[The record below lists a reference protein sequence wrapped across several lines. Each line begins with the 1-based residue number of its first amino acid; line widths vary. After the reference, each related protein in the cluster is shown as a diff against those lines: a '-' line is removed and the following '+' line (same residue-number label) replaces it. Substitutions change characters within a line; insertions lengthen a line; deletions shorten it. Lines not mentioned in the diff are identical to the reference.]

1 MLKKIKH
8 WWKKGDKV
16 SKILMIA
23 SSFLMVFSIGIISII
38 STSFAASI
46 PDKMTAAL
54 GGDVTEDRVQLFPE
68 LVGEERIALV
78 PFIATDSTGKQYHMY
93 CLEKEK
99 DWYEDTVITKSGTLD
114 AGYSYIIQ
122 NGYPAKS
129 LTGNDNNDSFL
140 TQVAVWLYQDRIAGV
155 ADNQTGVLTANQ
167 KRVILASS
175 YASIVNSLVNGAIN
189 AQNTYQNITPK
200 FSITTNNLHL
210 DSSGNYLITDELS
223 VSANIDFD
231 SYQVAVDMSYA
242 EILNSS
248 NTPITGTLS
257 SNEKF
262 KIRIPLSRLT
272 TTDLDLKITIII
284 NYTQYEAYQY
294 SPPATETGMQKS
306 FAAVATAIPKQV
318 NTTTTLQI
326 PTGSIE
332 IEKVNSNNKEQLLE
346 GAEIEVRR
354 AINNELIE
362 TFTSTTSPKAITNL
376 LPGKYIITENKAP
389 SGFLIET
396 ESKTVT
402 LDISTSKQSI
412 QLTNSPLNIQIQKI
426 DATTKQP
433 IAGATIKIV
442 DSQGTEVY
450 RFTSTTGY
458 QTIPNLEAGTYQ
470 AIEVEAPDGYYLNTT
485 PVSFEINEDMANN
498 QITIENEKNQVE
510 ITKIDAT
517 TKELIEGATLR
528 LTNKDTNKQIDEW
541 KTTTN
546 AHTITGLSSGNY
558 QITEIKAP
566 NGYSINE
573 SSIDFTISKT
583 QSEKIT
589 IQFPNTKSQIMIS
602 KIDKESGQL
611 IANATLAIYNE
622 SGDKIKEFIS
632 KTTPTTI
639 EELAL
644 GTYTIKEL
652 KAPDGYQ
659 LNKEPVTF
667 EVTENTKNLQIK
679 MENTKNKILI
689 GKIDADTKNYI
700 SGAKLQLTNED
711 GEKLR
716 EWTSSNELYEISGL
730 AIGVYYIEEITAP
743 TGYIKNPNK
752 IKVTIT
758 ENTTTDT
765 YTIENKSIAIR
776 IAKVD
781 SSNNSLVAGA
791 TLELLNSSQEVIC
804 TWKTTNTYQ
813 TFTDLTEGKYY
824 VRETSAPNGYIL
836 NKELV
841 PFTIDNNNSSFT
853 VSLKNEKTTVK
864 LGKIDATTK
873 EYIAGATLKLSR
885 EDGNMEPI
893 TFTSENKATIFSG
906 LALGTYIL
914 EEINAPNGYITSA
927 SKITFELDSEGK
939 TKNISLKS
947 NYISIEIEN
956 KKIKIDT
963 KGINGYQFQLYSTEN
978 KLLDTYNIEKEIFT
992 SSTLENGNYIL
1003 KQTKVPDGTILNPSL
1018 YTFSITDNNTSDI
1031 IFFANDYTKVNFE
1044 KKEMVGG
1051 NNLSGAHFILRNEE
1065 GTIIKEW
1072 NSKKNPTTI
1081 EKLSPGKYTLNEVK
1095 APDGYK
1101 LNNSLLT
1108 FEVKETTD
1116 IQTITMYDALEVE
1129 VPNTSKNNV
1138 LYTIFGILIITAG
1151 IGILGYTYHKEHI

>member
-1 MLKKIKH
+1 MFKKIKQ
-8 WWKKGDKV
+8 WWKKGDKI
-16 SKILMIA
+16 SKILILTT
-23 SSFLMVFSIGIISII
+23 SFLLLFSIGTLNII

-78 PFIATDSTGKQYHMY
+78 PFVATDATGKQYHMY

-99 DWYEDTVITKSGTLD
+99 DWYENEEITKTGTLD
-114 AGYSYIIQ
+114 AGYSYIVQ

-129 LTGNDNNDSFL
+129 LTGNANNDSFL
-140 TQVAVWLYQDRIAGV
+140 TQVAVWLYQDRIANV

-175 YASIVNSLVNGAIN
+175 YASIINSLVNGAVN
-189 AQNTYQNITPK
+189 AKNTYQNITPK
-200 FSITTNNLHL
+200 FSITENNLHL
-210 DSSGNYLITDELS
+210 DSTGNYLITDEIS
-223 VSANIDFD
+223 VSANIVFD

-248 NTPITGTLS
+248 NTPMNGTIS

-262 KIRIPLSRLT
+262 KIRIPLSKLT

-284 NYTQYEAYQY
+284 NYTEYEAYQY
-294 SPPATETGMQKS
+294 SPPATATGMQKS
-306 FAAVATAIPKQV
+306 FAAVVAAIPKQV
-318 NTTTTLQI
+318 NANTTLQI

-354 AINNELIE
+354 AVNNELIE
-362 TFTSTTSPKAITNL
+362 TFTSTTSSKTITNL

-396 ESKTVT
+396 TSKTVT
-402 LDISTSKQSI
+402 LDTSALNQSI
-412 QLTNSPLNIQIQKI
+412 QLANTPLNIQIQKI
-426 DATTKQP
+426 DATTKES

-442 DSQGTEVY
+442 NSQGTEVY
-450 RFTSTTGY
+450 RFTSTAGY
-458 QTIPNLEAGTYQ
+458 HTIPNLEAGTYQ
-470 AIEVEAPDGYYLNTT
+470 AIEVEAPDGYYLNKT
-485 PVSFEINEDMANN
+485 PVPFEISENMSSN
-498 QITIENEKNQVE
+498 QITLENEKNEIE
-510 ITKIDAT
+510 ITKIDAN
-517 TKELIEGATLR
+517 TKEYIAGATLR
-528 LTNKDTNKQIDEW
+528 LTNKDTNTLIDEW
-541 KTTTN
+541 VTTKSN
-546 AHTITGLSSGNY
+546 HKLTGLPSGNY
-558 QITEIKAP
+558 QVTELTAP
-566 NGYSINE
+566 DGYSINE
-573 SSIDFTISKT
+573 NPIDFTISKT
-583 QSEKIT
+583 QSKKIT
-589 IQFPNTKSQIMIS
+589 IEFPNTKSQIMIS
-602 KIDKESGQL
+602 KVDKETGQL

-622 SGDKIKEFIS
+622 SGNKIKEFIS
-632 KTTPTTI
+632 ETTPTTI
-639 EELAL
+639 EKLKS
-644 GTYTIKEL
+644 GTYTLKEI

-679 MENTKNKILI
+679 MENIKNKVLI

-700 SGAKLQLTNED
+700 SGAKLQLID
-711 GEKLR
+711 EKGKKLK

-730 AIGVYYIEEITAP
+730 TNGVYYIEEIEAP

-765 YTIENKSIAIR
+765 YTIENKSIAIK
-776 IAKVD
+776 IAKID
-781 SSNNSLVAGA
+781 ASNNTLVAGA
-791 TLELLNSSQEVIC
+791 TLQLLNSNQEVIY
-804 TWKTTNTYQ
+804 TWQTTDAYQ
-813 TFTDLTEGKYY
+813 TFTDLQEGKYY
-824 VRETSAPNGYIL
+824 VRETNAPNGYIL

-841 PFTIDNNNSSFT
+841 PFTIDDSINSFT
-853 VSLKNEKTTVK
+853 VSFNNEKTTVNP
-864 LGKIDATTK
+864 GKIDASTK

-885 EDGNMEPI
+885 EDGNMTPI

-906 LALGTYIL
+906 LSTGTYIL
-914 EEINAPNGYITSA
+914 EEIKAPDGYITNA
-927 SKITFELDSEGK
+927 SKITFELDNEGK

-947 NYISIEIEN
+947 NYVSIKIEN

-963 KGINGYQFQLYSTEN
+963 NGINGYQFQLYSTEN
-978 KLLDTYNIEKEIFT
+978 KLLDTYNIEKEEFT
-992 SSTLENGNYIL
+992 SQPLENGNYIL
-1003 KQTKVPDGTILNPSL
+1003 KQTKVPNGTILNPTL
-1018 YTFSITDNNTSDI
+1018 YTFSINDDNTSDI
-1031 IFFANDYTKVNFE
+1031 IFFTNDYTKVNFE
-1044 KKEMVGG
+1044 KKEMLGG
-1051 NNLSGAHFILRNEE
+1051 DNLSGAHFILRDEK
-1065 GTIIKEW
+1065 GALIKEW
-1072 NSKKNPTTI
+1072 DSKKTPTMI

-1108 FEVKETTD
+1108 FEIKETTD
-1116 IQTITMYDALEVE
+1116 VQTISMYDALEVE
-1129 VPNTSKNNV
+1129 VPNTAKNSV
-1138 LYTIFGILIITAG
+1138 LHTIFGILIISVG
-1151 IGILGYTYHKEHI
+1151 IGILGYTYHKERL